1 MILGYILKNIL
12 HDHFIRHIRS
22 GSEFAKINGAKPK
35 LLKIP
40 KFSAHN

>member
-1 MILGYILKNIL
+1 MTILM
-12 HDHFIRHIRS
+12 S
-22 GSEFAKINGAKPK
+22 GSEFAKINGAKHK